1 MLSQKFAHFQTM
13 QEINVIV
20 DIVVFQFSNFWAKT
34 THKNINYKFAKQIL
48 GWEQEMFGRA

>member
-1 MLSQKFAHFQTM
+1 MLSQKFVHFQTM

-20 DIVVFQFSNFWAKT
+20 DIVVFQFSNFRGKT

-48 GWEQEMFGRA
+48 GWEPEMFRRA